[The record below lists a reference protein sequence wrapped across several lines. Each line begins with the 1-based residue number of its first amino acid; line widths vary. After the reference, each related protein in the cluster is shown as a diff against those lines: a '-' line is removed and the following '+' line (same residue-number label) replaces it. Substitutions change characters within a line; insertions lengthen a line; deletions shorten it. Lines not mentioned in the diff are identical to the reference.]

1 MHCLVK
7 WWRWAPREVRARPV
21 AVRSGTDGCQ
31 TSDVFGHKVLAF
43 RLAAESTS
51 METDDQSFI
60 ASSARLTL
68 CFEVLD
74 QVVAAKERALVF
86 LDNLELQPKIAG
98 LIQRRYGLGTTPE
111 IISGEV
117 AGSRRQARV
126 DRFQTGPEGF
136 DAMILSPR
144 GAGVG
149 LTITRANHVIHL
161 SRWWN
166 SAVEDQCT
174 GRVLR
179 IGQTRTVHIH
189 VPLAILSNGPRSFD
203 ENLHALMERK
213 RRLMREALLP
223 AGLDTA
229 DQEALYIATINAT

>member
-1 MHCLVK
+1 VYIY
-7 WWRWAPREVRARPV
+7 E
-21 AVRSGTDGCQ
+21 D
-31 TSDVFGHKVLAF
+31 VLAKARSASSRGSVLEALQRF
-43 RLAAESTS
+43 RALSLHPDPD
-51 METDDQSFI
+51 MEADDQTFI
-60 ASSARLTL
+60 AAPARLTL
-68 CFEVLD
+68 CFDIVD
-74 QVVAAKERALVF
+74 RVVAAKERALVF
-86 LDNLELQPKIAG
+86 LDNLRLQPRIAG
-98 LIQRRYGLGTTPE
+98 LIQRRYKLDTTPE

-117 AGSRRQARV
+117 AGTRRQARV

-144 GAGVG
+144 AAGVG

-166 SAVEDQCT
+166 PAVEDQCT

-189 VPLAILSNGPRSFD
+189 VPIAILQNGPRSFD

-213 RRLMREALLP
+213 RTLMREALLP
-223 AGLDTA
+223 AGLGSA
-229 DQEALYIATINAT
+229 DEEALFNAMINTV